1 MNFPNAIKSYF
12 KNWIKFSGRS
22 SRSEFWWAVLFANII
37 IYSGLLILTIMNVDN
52 SGFLALVSILLA
64 GLIIFLALASSALS
78 VRRLHDINKSGLI
91 YIVYIAVVFISALPS
106 NQKNYEISDIFS
118 IIQMIFSI
126 VLIVLYCLPGKSE
139 NNKYGP
145 NPLFINGSNNSDANN
160 ENNNL
165 IEEKTIWDE
174 NK

>member
-1 MNFPNAIKSYF
+1 MNFQNAIKSYF

-22 SRSEFWWAVLFANII
+22 SRSEYWWAILLNHII
-37 IYSGLLILTIMNVDN
+37 IIFFSIIIMNVDN
-52 SGFLALVSILLA
+52 SGFLDLVSILLV
-64 GLIIFLALASSALS
+64 GLIIFFAVASSALTF
-78 VRRLHDINKSGLI
+78 RRLHDINKSGLI
-91 YIVYIAVVFISALPS
+91 YIIYVAVVFIRALSS
-106 NQKNYEISDIFS
+106 NEISTIFS
-118 IIQMIFSI
+118 IIQIIFSI
-126 VLIVLYCLPGKSE
+126 VLIVLHCLPGKSE

-145 NPLFINGSNNSDANN
+145 NPLFINGSNNSNPNN

>member
-1 MNFPNAIKSYF
+1 MND
-12 KNWIKFSGRS
+12 
-22 SRSEFWWAVLFANII
+22 
-37 IYSGLLILTIMNVDN
+37 DN
-52 SGFLALVSILLA
+52 SGVLDLISILLA
-64 GLIIFLALASSALS
+64 GLLFFLAIASSALS
-78 VRRLHDINKSGLI
+78 FRRLHDINKSGLI
-91 YIVYIAVVFISALPS
+91 YIIYIAVVFISALPS

-145 NPLFINGSNNSDANN
+145 NPLFINGSNNSNPNN

>member
-1 MNFPNAIKSYF
+1 MNFSNAIKSYF
-12 KNWIKFSGRS
+12 KNWKKFSGRS
-22 SRSEFWWAVLFANII
+22 SRSEFWWAILFANII
-37 IYSGLLILTIMNVDN
+37 IYSSLLILTIISDDN
-52 SGFLALVSILLA
+52 SGFLALVSILLS
-64 GLIIFLALASSALS
+64 GLSIFLALASSALS
-78 VRRLHDINKSGLI
+78 VRRLHDINKSGQI
-91 YIVYIAVVFISALPS
+91 YMIYVAFVLISALPS
-106 NQKNYEISDIFS
+106 NQKNYETSFIFS
-118 IIQMIFSI
+118 IIQIIFSI

-139 NNKYGP
+139 DNKYGP